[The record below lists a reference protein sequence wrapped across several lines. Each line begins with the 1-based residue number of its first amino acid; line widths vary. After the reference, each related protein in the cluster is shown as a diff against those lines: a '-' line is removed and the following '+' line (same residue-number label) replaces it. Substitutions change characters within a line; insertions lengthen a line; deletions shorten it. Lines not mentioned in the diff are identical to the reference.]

1 MGLKNKSLIGVWL
14 IMAAKIYRRQNL
26 SRSFEDWLYENCGIK
41 RQTSYQLQLQK
52 SEQIDECSP
61 KLMNWGVNV
70 AFF

>member
-41 RQTSYQLQLQK
+41 RQTSYQLQL
-52 SEQIDECSP
+52 
-61 KLMNWGVNV
+61 
-70 AFF
+70 

>member
-52 SEQIDECSP
+52 SAQINECSP

-70 AFF
+70 TFF